1 MNWIGNALFSGLT
14 EDEILEIVSRSQPLD
29 LTTGE
34 WLLHHGDDASHLF
47 ILESGL
53 LEVVRVDPLTKA
65 EAILQVLQPG
75 AVIGEMALVDRG
87 SRSASVRAAANSRL
101 LSTPFAIF
109 RQAPGVASDQ
119 PELKQTYIKLVHN
132 LAEVMSRRLRELG
145 DESLRQAVDRVNMG
159 VFIISTISL
168 LALYIIIINLVGKY
182 GGVVTDTTFISIPL
196 LGVFGGTTLHFV
208 RRTGLP
214 LASFGLTRNPW
225 PAVFEGIAVSIPL
238 CGLLVLGKWI
248 WMQST
253 PGQEAEPLFGW
264 RSVYEHYGLFREIAF
279 ACVYAAF
286 TFVQEFIARSGL
298 QAPLERFL
306 VSKHRTLIAILISN
320 LLFALTHLHVSAK
333 LAVIVFFAGCFWGAM
348 FKRHGNLY
356 GTFINHLIVGTFIF
370 FVLVL

>member
-1 MNWIGNALFSGLT
+1 MNWIANALFSGLT
-14 EDEILEIVSRSQPLD
+14 EDEILEIVSRSQAVD
-29 LTTGE
+29 VATGE
-34 WLLHHGDDASHLF
+34 WLFHHGDEASELF

-65 EAILQVLQPG
+65 EAVLQILQPG

-87 SRSASVRAAANSRL
+87 PRSASVRAAASSRL
-101 LSTPFAIF
+101 LSTPFTIF
-109 RQAPGVASDQ
+109 RQAPGETSDQ
-119 PELKQTYIKLVHN
+119 PELIQTYIKLVHN
-132 LAEVMSRRLRELG
+132 LAEVMSKRLREIG
-145 DESLRQAVDRVNMG
+145 DETLRQTVDRVNMG

-168 LALYIIIINLVGKY
+168 LALYIVIINLVGKY
-182 GGVVTDTTFISIPL
+182 GFYVTDTTFISIPL
-196 LGVFGGTTLHFV
+196 LGVFGLTTLYFV
-208 RRTGLP
+208 KRTGLP
-214 LASFGLTRNPW
+214 LANFGLTRDPW
-225 PAVFEGIAVSIPL
+225 PAVLEGIAVSVPI
-238 CGLLVLGKWI
+238 CMLLVLGKWI

-253 PGQEAEPLFGW
+253 PGQETEPLFGW
-264 RSVYEHYGLFREIAF
+264 RSVYEHYGLLNEIAF

-333 LAVIVFFAGCFWGAM
+333 LAVIVFIAGCFWGAM

-356 GTFINHLIVGTFIF
+356 GAFVNHLIVGTFVF
-370 FVLVL
+370 FGLVL

>member
-1 MNWIGNALFSGLT
+1 MNWIENALFSGLT
-14 EDEILEIVSRSQPLD
+14 ENEILEIVSRSESVNVA
-29 LTTGE
+29 TGE
-34 WLLHHGDDASHLF
+34 WLFHHGDDAAQLY

-53 LEVVRVDPLTKA
+53 LEVVRVDSLTKA
-65 EAILQVLQPG
+65 EVILQVLQPG

-87 SRSASVRAAANSRL
+87 ARSASVRAAAASRL
-101 LSTPFAIF
+101 LSAPFTIF
-109 RQAPGVASDQ
+109 RQAPGVPSDQ
-119 PELKQTYIKLVHN
+119 PELKQTYAKLVHN
-132 LAEVMSRRLRELG
+132 LAEVMSKRLRELG

-159 VFIISTISL
+159 MFILSTISL
-168 LALYIIIINLVGKY
+168 LALYIIILNLVGKY
-182 GGVVTDTTFISIPL
+182 GEIVTDTTFVSIPL

-208 RRTGLP
+208 KRTGLP

-225 PAVFEGIAVSIPL
+225 PAVIEGAAVSIPM
-238 CGLLVLGKWI
+238 CMLLVLGKWI

-264 RSVYEHYGLFREIAF
+264 RSVYEHYGLMNEVAF